1 MIYHEVLKDWQ
12 CGRLNETLGE
22 LHRENEWEDCS
33 AMLPTSRSSSNH
45 AAGGGEG
52 GGSVEETMKMKEE
65 QARKEKQVA
74 ERLEQARIDDTAR
87 VSKSEEALQIKEQQE
102 LEQRAV
108 EEEEEEQAR
117 NTYQE
122 AERLEQVRIEATR
135 VAKDD
140 LHVRF

>member
-1 MIYHEVLKDWQ
+1 M
-12 CGRLNETLGE
+12 
-22 LHRENEWEDCS
+22 
-33 AMLPTSRSSSNH
+33 
-45 AAGGGEG
+45 
-52 GGSVEETMKMKEE
+52 MKMKEE
-65 QARKEKQVA
+65 LARKEKQVA

-102 LEQRAV
+102 LEQLAV
-108 EEEEEEQAR
+108 EEEEEEEEKEEQAR